1 MANTSSPEIVEDGN
15 RNTVVKFVALLDTSN
30 LASTLVVDIANQYK
44 DPLDNP
50 ISTYRVDR
58 IDYAVEDPVALNLWW
73 GGGPTRFINLAGR
86 GFMDLGK
93 SYGGIP
99 NTEATN
105 IRNGRIYATTTGYVP
120 GTLIS
125 LEVTLW
131 LVKVDYIPG
140 TAPVLAQAHDVIL
153 LDSGA
158 GKIISEGGFDLGLDE
173 LV

>member
-1 MANTSSPEIVEDGN
+1 MANTSSTQILVDGS
-15 RNTVVKFVALLDTSN
+15 RNTVLKFVALLDTSN

-58 IDYAVEDPVALNLWW
+58 LDYAVEDPIALNLWW
-73 GGGPTRFINLAGR
+73 GGVPTRFINLAGR
-86 GFMDLGK
+86 GTMDLGK
-93 SYGGIP
+93 VYGGIP

-105 IRNGRIYATTTGYVP
+105 VRNGQIYATTTGYVG

-131 LVKVDYIPG
+131 LVKVDYIPSD
-140 TAPVLAQAHDVIL
+140 APILAQVHDVIL

>member
-1 MANTSSPEIVEDGN
+1 MANTSSTQILVDGS
-15 RNTVVKFVALLDTSN
+15 RNTVLKFVALLDTSN

-58 IDYAVEDPVALNLWW
+58 LDYAVEDPIALNLWW
-73 GGGPTRFINLAGR
+73 GGVPTRFINLAGR
-86 GFMDLGK
+86 GTMDLGK
-93 SYGGIP
+93 VYGGIP

-105 IRNGRIYATTTGYVP
+105 VRNGQIYATTTGYVG

-140 TAPVLAQAHDVIL
+140 TGPVLAQGTDRL
-153 LDSGA
+153 MLDSGA
-158 GKIISEGGFDLGLDE
+158 GGLFHELGDHLGVDN
-173 LV
+173 LI